1 MRRGDISNVVT
12 TKWSQMTQDRENAVH
27 AGQEE
32 AQKGL
37 IWPHRGQ
44 IITHSSGRG
53 REGDTAARS
62 DRELLEICSSPQHHH
77 HHHHKQQQQ
86 QQRVIRQLQG

>member
-1 MRRGDISNVVT
+1 
-12 TKWSQMTQDRENAVH
+12 MTQDRENAAH

-32 AQKGL
+32 AQTGL

-62 DRELLEICSSPQHHH
+62 DRELLGICSSPQHHH
-77 HHHHKQQQQ
+77 HHKQQQ